1 MIGNIDGNSGDG
13 GDGYGRGN
21 GLYAPNVMN
30 AIDLKWYT
38 YVIDCMIE
46 NIDGNSGDDGD
57 GYGRGNGLYAPNVA
71 TSIASACQQ
80 QGLRRRRQLLQR
92 SALLSEDMS
101 TAALRWRRWY
111 RWR

>member
-1 MIGNIDGNSGDG
+1 
-13 GDGYGRGN
+13 
-21 GLYAPNVMN
+21 
-30 AIDLKWYT
+30 
-38 YVIDCMIE
+38 MIE

-80 QGLRRRRQLLQR
+80 RRLRRRRQLLQR

-101 TAALRWRRWY
+101 TAALR
-111 RWR
+111 